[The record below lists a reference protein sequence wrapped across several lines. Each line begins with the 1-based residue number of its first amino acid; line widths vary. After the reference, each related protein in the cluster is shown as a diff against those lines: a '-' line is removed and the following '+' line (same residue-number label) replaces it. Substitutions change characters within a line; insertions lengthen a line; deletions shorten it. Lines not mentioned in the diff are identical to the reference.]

1 MKKTI
6 LLLMTWTM
14 RLKFNRKIVCPMDV
28 NPNPCPLFK
37 KAFMTL
43 FFLLFVSATA
53 EAQARLGSLTLSE
66 AIKIAH
72 AKSPQSQM
80 AQLSYMAQYWN
91 YRSYKAQL
99 LPSLNASAGL
109 GQYNRSLVEVRDPDT
124 GEISY
129 VANNTLSNDL
139 SLSIDQNIALTG
151 GTVSLNTNL
160 ARLDQFTY
168 NNKIYNS
175 NPLTINYTQPI
186 RAFNTLKWEKKTRP
200 LQYENSK
207 RSYLE
212 TMENITI
219 QTTQLFFSVLSA
231 QNEYDKTIANYN
243 DTKLL
248 YEIAKKRFD
257 VGTTTK
263 SELLQLELSL
273 LNSDL
278 AINNSK
284 VSLDMSMFSLT
295 SYLGIAENFTMEL
308 MPPSIAPD
316 VELNYDKVLERAYHN
331 STHKLDMELKKVN
344 AMKGV
349 AQAKANKGLQADFRA
364 NLGFSQ
370 SDNSVR
376 GAYSSLKDREVVGIT
391 LRMPIYDWGMSRGRV
406 KMAQAEE
413 RLAITE
419 VEQEEIKFV
428 QDIRIKVIKFNNQA
442 KQCSIS
448 QKAREIADERYE
460 ITKKRFQNG
469 SITVTDLNTAQ
480 KEKDD
485 AIQQYINQLNIFWSA
500 YYEIQKL
507 SLYDYINKKDISA
520 EFDKLI
526 EK

>member
-1 MKKTI
+1 MKKSW
-6 LLLMTWTM
+6 LVFL
-14 RLKFNRKIVCPMDV
+14 
-28 NPNPCPLFK
+28 
-37 KAFMTL
+37 
-43 FFLLFVSATA
+43 LLFVAHGGA
-53 EAQARLGSLTLSE
+53 EAQMKSVGALTLGE

-91 YRSYKAQL
+91 YRSYKAEL
-99 LPSLNASAGL
+99 LPSLNLNAGI
-109 GQYNRSLVEVRDPDT
+109 GQYNRSLVEVRNPDT

-151 GTVSLNTNL
+151 GKVSVNTTL

-168 NNKIYNS
+168 SNKIYNS
-175 NPLTINYTQPI
+175 NPMTLNYTQPI
-186 RAFNTLKWEKKTRP
+186 RSFNTLKWQKRTAP
-200 LQYENSK
+200 LEYESAK
-207 RSYLE
+207 RRYLE
-212 TMENITI
+212 QMENITI
-219 QTTQLFFSVLSA
+219 QTTSLFFSVLSA
-231 QNEYDKTIANYN
+231 QNEYDKTVANYN
-243 DTKLL
+243 DTKKL
-248 YEIAKKRFD
+248 YEIAQKRFEI
-257 VGTTTK
+257 GTTTK

-295 SYLGIAENFTMEL
+295 SYLGIAENFDL
-308 MPPSIAPD
+308 QLLPPSIAPD
-316 VELNYDKVLERAYHN
+316 VTLNHDMVLDRAYHN
-331 STHKLDMELKKVN
+331 STHKTSMELKKLN
-344 AMKGV
+344 AMKSV

-370 SDNSVR
+370 SANNFK
-376 GAYSSLKDREVVGIT
+376 GAYTTLKDQEIVGVS

-413 RLAITE
+413 RLAMTE
-419 VEQEEIKFV
+419 IEQEEIKFV

-442 KQCSIS
+442 KQCDLSK
-448 QKAREIADERYE
+448 KAREIADERYE

-485 AIQQYINQLNIFWSA
+485 AQMQYINQLSIFWSA

-507 SLYDYINKKDISA
+507 SLYNYIDKKDISV